1 MLYAACAA
9 GVQVI
14 RILCRRFCGLDA
26 EVDERLLEVQNSRK
40 KVTDWTLR

>member
-14 RILCRRFCGLDA
+14 SGRISSRRG
-26 EVDERLLEVQNSRK
+26 RLRGVHDLTSV
-40 KVTDWTLR
+40 